1 MKNCISIVCNAQ
13 TISDSIPV
21 LISSPFVSLMYS
33 ENGMPGAMLM
43 ICTANPIAFENLN
56 RIVMNIVHSSIHIP
70 MNTMMSSCIPKCVKS
85 MNNVALSAPL
95 PLVTSSVRLCSS
107 TVPFPNDFISRIFM
121 FVNTF
126 PSTLVPPV

>member
-13 TISDSIPV
+13 TISESIPV
-21 LISSPFVSLMYS
+21 FTSSPFVSLIYA
-33 ENGMPGAMLM
+33 ENGMPGAML
-43 ICTANPIAFENLN
+43 ITCTANPIALENLN
-56 RIVMNIVHSSIHIP
+56 SIVMKIVHRIIHIP
-70 MNTMMSSCIPKCVKS
+70 MNTMMSSSIPKYVS
-85 MNNVALSAPL
+85 STSSIALSAPL

-126 PSTLVPPV
+126 PISLAPPV